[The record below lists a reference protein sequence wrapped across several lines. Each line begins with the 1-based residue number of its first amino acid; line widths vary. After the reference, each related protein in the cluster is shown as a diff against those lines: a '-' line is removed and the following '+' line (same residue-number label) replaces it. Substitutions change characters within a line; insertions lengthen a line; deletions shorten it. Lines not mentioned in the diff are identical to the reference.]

1 MCPKYRLAGKG
12 KSIFFFYTQKTPT
25 HVTHPFCA
33 FFLLFFFAFFGPIS
47 ILFFFFF
54 SVSELPIFVS
64 LSLSPV
70 HRRILRRKKT
80 KMGKTKWWTKS
91 KKKKFVLD
99 SFGDTRPVG
108 ERDKLG
114 LYFYNNYITMYTF
127 GLSIPIFTSSPSL
140 FWFCFS
146 SLVDFDRFVIGL
158 FPFFLLTFSF
168 DGSILTV
175 CPYSSH
181 FVCFIPIILCLMV
194 GFSPRPRCDFF
205 FIIENSSNEKYGRRL
220 RKLTKKKKQAA
231 RDQP

>member
-1 MCPKYRLAGKG
+1 
-12 KSIFFFYTQKTPT
+12 
-25 HVTHPFCA
+25 
-33 FFLLFFFAFFGPIS
+33 
-47 ILFFFFF
+47 
-54 SVSELPIFVS
+54 
-64 LSLSPV
+64 
-70 HRRILRRKKT
+70 KK
-80 KMGKTKWWTKS
+80 KKK

-140 FWFCFS
+140 FG
-146 SLVDFDRFVIGL
+146 FV
-158 FPFFLLTFSF
+158 FPLSWISIVLLLDYFLFFLLTFSF

-194 GFSPRPRCDFF
+194 GFSPRP
-205 FIIENSSNEKYGRRL
+205 I
-220 RKLTKKKKQAA
+220 KKKKKKKKTSSSGPAVIA
-231 RDQP
+231 NVIVCTCVCIYISSEELKNKRERV

>member
-12 KSIFFFYTQKTPT
+12 KSIFFFFFT
-25 HVTHPFCA
+25 HKKHLHTLHTHFV
-33 FFLLFFFAFFGPIS
+33 LSFFFFFSPFLGQYQFS
-47 ILFFFFF
+47 FFFF

-91 KKKKFVLD
+91 RKKKKKKNFVLD

-140 FWFCFS
+140 FCF
-146 SLVDFDRFVIGL
+146 V
-158 FPFFLLTFSF
+158 FPLSWISIVLLLDYFLL
-168 DGSILTV
+168 
-175 CPYSSH
+175 
-181 FVCFIPIILCLMV
+181 
-194 GFSPRPRCDFF
+194 F
-205 FIIENSSNEKYGRRL
+205 FIDIFFRWLHPHSMPLLLSLRLFYPNHIMFNGRL
-220 RKLTKKKKQAA
+220 LAT
-231 RDQP
+231 PTM

>member
-1 MCPKYRLAGKG
+1 MESIS
-12 KSIFFFYTQKTPT
+12 KSFIVRVSKVSVSWKRKKHFFFFFT
-25 HVTHPFCA
+25 HKKHLHTLHTHFV
-33 FFLLFFFAFFGPIS
+33 LSFFFFFSPFLGQYQFS
-47 ILFFFFF
+47 FFFF

-91 KKKKFVLD
+91 RKKKKKKFVLD

-140 FWFCFS
+140 FG
-146 SLVDFDRFVIGL
+146 FV
-158 FPFFLLTFSF
+158 FPLSWISIVLLLDYFLFFLLTFSF

-205 FIIENSSNEKYGRRL
+205 YYY
-220 RKLTKKKKQAA
+220 
-231 RDQP
+231 

>member
-12 KSIFFFYTQKTPT
+12 KSIFFFFLHTKNTYTRYTPIL
-25 HVTHPFCA
+25 C
-33 FFLLFFFAFFGPIS
+33 FLSSFFFFAFFGPIS
-47 ILFFFFF
+47 ILFFFRFPNCPF
-54 SVSELPIFVS
+54 SC
-64 LSLSPV
+64 LSLSPQCTEEYCV
-70 HRRILRRKKT
+70 AKRL
-80 KMGKTKWWTKS
+80 KWAKQS
-91 KKKKFVLD
+91 GGLKAEKKKKKNFVLD

-140 FWFCFS
+140 FWFCFF

-158 FPFFLLTFSF
+158 FSFFSLLTFSF

-205 FIIENSSNEKYGRRL
+205 FIIENSSNEKNME
-220 RKLTKKKKQAA
+220 
-231 RDQP
+231 DD